1 MPKQFAGD
9 IYISSI
15 HPLAPDLNKYQVFCG
30 TISEGDLAYT
40 EQKKSNICDDAGR
53 TNDGSNDDITCM

>member
-1 MPKQFAGD
+1 
-9 IYISSI
+9 
-15 HPLAPDLNKYQVFCG
+15 VFCG

-53 TNDGSNDDITCM
+53 TNDGSNDEITCMVCIDATNGGYNVFV